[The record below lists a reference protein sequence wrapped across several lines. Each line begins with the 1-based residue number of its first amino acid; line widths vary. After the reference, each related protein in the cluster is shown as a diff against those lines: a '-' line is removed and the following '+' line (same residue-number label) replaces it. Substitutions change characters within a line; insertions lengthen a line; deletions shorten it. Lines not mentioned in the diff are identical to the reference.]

1 MQQTK
6 HFMFYWRG
14 SGQLRALFDMKDD
27 EPLKPSI
34 SDVSKELFQRLLC
47 KHSSIM
53 LLVDSGTGAIVDA
66 NRAAAAFYGYS
77 EDMLRC
83 MKIGEINILSQEET
97 EIEMQHALLQQRS
110 YFVFRHRLANGEVRT
125 VEVHSSPIEARDGIL
140 LFFIV
145 FDITERKRAEASL
158 RLASLVYQ
166 NSSEAMM
173 VMDTD
178 DIIISVNL
186 AFTDITGYR
195 PEEVI
200 GLHAGK
206 FRSSRTDAE
215 TMRSLADAVST
226 TGCWQGEIWSSHKN
240 GDEIACRMTINAVYN
255 EDGTVQ
261 SRVCQFSDITQEKE
275 SDEIIWRKTNF
286 DELTG
291 LSNRSMFLDRLDHE
305 LKKAQRNGRNVALL
319 FLDLDYFKEVN
330 DTLGH
335 GVGDKLLQAVARR
348 LLHCVRNSDTVARVG
363 SDEFAVII
371 GDIIEV
377 HSVERVVHAILHVM
391 ADPFHVGTE
400 LIYLSASAGI
410 TFFPEDGTSSDVLLK
425 NADQAMNAAKEQGRN
440 RFRFFTALMQE
451 AAQVR
456 KRLIAD
462 LRTALA
468 ERQFHLH
475 YQPIVDLQSGAILK
489 AEALVRWEH
498 PQRGIVSPAV
508 FIRLTEETGMIAEL
522 GNWVFREAT
531 RQAAAW
537 RCSQRPDFQ
546 VSINVS
552 PVQFLNRGIDH
563 EAWLEHLQQL
573 QVPGSNVVVEITEG
587 LLMDSRPEI
596 TEQLLRFRG
605 NGVKVALDDFGT
617 GYSSLSYLKKF
628 DIDYI
633 KIDQSFVRNLA
644 PGSDDLALCE
654 AMIVMAHRLGLKV
667 IAEGVETE
675 MQRSLL
681 ADSGCDSAQ
690 GYLFSKPV
698 PAEEFAVLL
707 ERRT

>member
-1 MQQTK
+1 
-6 HFMFYWRG
+6 
-14 SGQLRALFDMKDD
+14 MKDD
-27 EPLKPSI
+27 ESLKPSI
-34 SDVSKELFQRLLC
+34 SDVSEELFQRLFR

-53 LLVDSGTGAIVDA
+53 LLVDPDSGAIIDA
-66 NRAAAAFYGYS
+66 NGAAAAFYGYS
-77 EDMLRC
+77 EDMLRR
-83 MKIGEINILSQEET
+83 MKIGEINVLTQQEIEA
-97 EIEMQHALLQQRS
+97 EMQHALLEQRN
-110 YFVFRHRLANGEVRT
+110 YFVFQHRLANGEVRI
-125 VEVHSSPIEARDGIL
+125 VEVHSSPIKTRDRIL
-140 LFFIV
+140 LFSIV
-145 FDITERKRAEASL
+145 FDVTERKRAEASL

-178 DIIISVNL
+178 DIIMSVNP
-186 AFTDITGYR
+186 AFTDITGYC

-206 FRSSRTDAE
+206 FRSSRTDAAA
-215 TMRSLADAVST
+215 MHSLADAVST
-226 TGCWQGEIWSSHKN
+226 SGCWQGEIWSRRKN
-240 GDEIACRMTINAVYN
+240 GDEIVCRLTINAVYN
-255 EDGTVQ
+255 EDGTLQ
-261 SRVCQFSDITQEKE
+261 SRVCQFCDITQERQSHE
-275 SDEIIWRKTNF
+275 LIWRKTNF

-291 LSNRSMFLDRLDHE
+291 LFNRSMFLNRLEHE
-305 LKKAQRNGRNVALL
+305 LKKAQRSGRNVALL

-335 GVGDKLLQAVARR
+335 GIGDKLLQAVARR
-348 LLHCVRNSDTVARVG
+348 LLHSVRDSDTVARVG

-371 GDIIEV
+371 GDIVEV
-377 HSVERVVHAILHVM
+377 HSVERVVHAILHAM
-391 ADPFHVGTE
+391 AEPFHVNTE
-400 LIYLSASAGI
+400 QINLSASAGI
-410 TFFPEDGTSSDVLLK
+410 TFFPADGASCDALLK
-425 NADQAMNAAKEQGRN
+425 NADQAMYVAKEQGRN
-440 RFRFFTALMQE
+440 CFRFFTASMQE

-475 YQPIVDLQSGAILK
+475 YQPIVDLKSGAILK
-489 AEALVRWEH
+489 AEALVRWKH

-531 RQAAAW
+531 RQVAAW
-537 RCSQRPDFQ
+537 RNQHRPDFQ

-563 EAWLEHLQQL
+563 DAWIEHLRQL
-573 QVPGSNVVVEITEG
+573 QMPGSNVIVEITEG
-587 LLMDSRPEI
+587 LLMDARPEI
-596 TEQLLRFRG
+596 TEQLLRFRD

-644 PGSDDLALCE
+644 PGSEDLALCE
-654 AMIVMAHRLGLKV
+654 AIIVMAHRLGLQV

-675 MQRSLL
+675 MQRTLL
-681 ADSGCDSAQ
+681 ANSGCDAAQ

-698 PAEEFAVLL
+698 SAEEFGVLL
-707 ERRT
+707 ECSV